1 MKDFFND
8 DGWDDLRPDLG
19 DYHQTFKETFSETTI
34 FFLKVVGLVFATIFI
49 VALFAYDIWRE
60 FAIFQFLTSGGAR

>member
-1 MKDFFND
+1 MNDFED

-19 DYHQTFKETFSETTI
+19 DYRLTFKETFADTGI
-34 FFLKVVGLVFATIFI
+34 FALKVLGLILSVAFI

-60 FAIFQFLTSGGAR
+60 WAIFQLLSGA

>member
-1 MKDFFND
+1 MSDFDD

-19 DYHQTFKETFSETTI
+19 DYRLTAKETFVETGI
-34 FFLKVVGLVFATIFI
+34 FFVKVIVFVLCVLLI

-60 FAIFQFLTSGGAR
+60 WALFNFLTKGSA